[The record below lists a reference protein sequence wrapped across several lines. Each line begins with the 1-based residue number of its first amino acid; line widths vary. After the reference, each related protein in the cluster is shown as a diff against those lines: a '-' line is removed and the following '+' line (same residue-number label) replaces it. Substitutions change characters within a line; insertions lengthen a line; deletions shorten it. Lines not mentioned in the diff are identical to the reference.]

1 VRGRRVLGP
10 PPTPV
15 GHDSGERVEVSDADA
30 LANLEEKGVLS
41 RKIGCQFRE
50 RILSRG
56 DRRIRLTRFEGF
68 TGRRAESDALPGRSA
83 IRDPRSAIRD
93 PRSAIR
99 DPRSAIRDPRSAIR
113 DPRSAIRDPG

>member
-113 DPRSAIRDPG
+113 DPG